1 MFKVPKIKV
10 FGVGGA
16 GCYLID
22 KAIEREISTAEY
34 YVIDDDYGR
43 LQISKCANKI
53 QLIGGDH
60 AGADYDYSQKTAI
73 ANKDLIFDSVK
84 GADLIVVVAGMGGGM
99 GSAVPSIIAEIAKEN
114 NIIAVA
120 IVVTPFV
127 FEGEKRLKNAE
138 RGIQALREKANMT
151 LIMPCEKA
159 TSCLPEN
166 APISDVI
173 KLSDEMVIDALKTIV
188 EPITMPAVINLEFE
202 DTVLALKE
210 SKNTFFGM
218 GIGKGKEKCIEAVRY
233 AINCPMASATIDKAT
248 SVILYVEGGDDL
260 TMDDMQEVATLVN
273 AVTDEKANIFFAANI
288 NSKLTGELKV
298 SLLGAKNEDDRRYVN
313 ITFPSSKTKRGRVGK
328 GIAQT
333 LTCGDGNAI
342 VTENVRIRKLTP
354 RECLRLMGWNDE
366 QIDKIAAVN
375 VSATQQYRQA
385 GNGIV
390 VQVLEFIFKALFMG
404 EV

>member
-248 SVILYVEGGDDL
+248 SIILYVEGGDDL

-298 SLLGAKNEDDRRYVN
+298 SLLGAKNEDDRR
-313 ITFPSSKTKRGRVGK
+313 
-328 GIAQT
+328 
-333 LTCGDGNAI
+333 
-342 VTENVRIRKLTP
+342 
-354 RECLRLMGWNDE
+354 
-366 QIDKIAAVN
+366 
-375 VSATQQYRQA
+375 
-385 GNGIV
+385 
-390 VQVLEFIFKALFMG
+390 
-404 EV
+404 